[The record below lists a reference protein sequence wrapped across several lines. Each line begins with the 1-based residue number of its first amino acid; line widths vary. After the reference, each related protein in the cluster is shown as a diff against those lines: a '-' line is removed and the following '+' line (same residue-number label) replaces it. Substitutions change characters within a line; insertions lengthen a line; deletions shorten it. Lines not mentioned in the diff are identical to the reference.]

1 MADVSNFPNVTP
13 VRESLLI
20 DRIRAGNTELFADL
34 VRPYCHSLEVVLR
47 SILRDPSDVED
58 VLQETMLKALVHL
71 HQLHDEENF
80 KSWLLQIGRNEARS
94 RRRRIR
100 KTWSYISLS
109 DTEVAGDEESENG
122 SYEVA
127 DRCKPASEA
136 VADNELRAAIAL
148 VMNSLPK
155 IYRGIFVLHDIKQ
168 LSLNEAAK
176 MLGISIAAGTSRL
189 HRARQHLRQQL
200 TAFFSPKSKP
210 PTAIRAKNDRTGT

>member
-1 MADVSNFPNVTP
+1 MADVINLPNVTP

-20 DRIRAGNTELFADL
+20 ERVRAGNTELFADL
-34 VRPYCHSLEVVLR
+34 VRPYAHSLQVVLR

-100 KTWSYISLS
+100 KTWATISLS
-109 DTEVAGDEESENG
+109 EAEMAGGEENENR
-122 SYEVA
+122 SYEFPDLRKPASDAVA
-127 DRCKPASEA
+127 DREM
-136 VADNELRAAIAL
+136 RTAIAL

-155 IYRGIFVLHDIKQ
+155 IYRKIFVLHDIQ
-168 LSLNEAAK
+168 QVSLNEAAK
-176 MLGISIAAGTSRL
+176 ILGISIAAGTSRL

-200 TAFFSPKSKP
+200 AAFLSPKLKP
-210 PTAIRAKNDRTGT
+210 PAATRAKTGRTGT

>member
-1 MADVSNFPNVTP
+1 M
-13 VRESLLI
+13 RESLLI
-20 DRIRAGNTELFADL
+20 DRIRAGDTELFADL
-34 VRPYCHSLEVVLR
+34 VRPYCRSLEVVLR

-94 RRRRIR
+94 RRRRIQ
-100 KTWSYISLS
+100 KTWSYVSLS
-109 DTEVAGDEESENG
+109 EAEVAGDEESGNA

-127 DRCKPASEA
+127 DLGRPASEA
-136 VADNELRAAIAL
+136 VADKELRTAIAL

-155 IYRGIFVLHDIKQ
+155 IYRRIFVLHDIKQ

-176 MLGISIAAGTSRL
+176 ILGISIAAGTSRL
-189 HRARQHLRQQL
+189 HRARQHLRQEL
-200 TAFFSPKSKP
+200 AAFLSPKSKLP
-210 PTAIRAKNDRTGT
+210 ATTRAKTGRTGT